1 MAFGVGIDCAD
12 VRQIVH
18 VGLPDDTES
27 YIQKTGR
34 AGRDGKPALA
44 MLLQVKGKSRNPD
57 KNIREYAM
65 NTVHCRRDF
74 LFRDVDGYRHDM
86 GSKCL
91 CCDICL
97 ISCLCNTCTT
107 NHKMFTLL
115 LLLYSMIC
123 CSPLPSRK

>member
-1 MAFGVGIDCAD
+1 MGVDCAD

-27 YIQKTGR
+27 CIQETGR

-44 MLLQVKGKSRNPD
+44 TLLVIKGKTHNPD
-57 KNIREYAM
+57 ECIKDYAS

-74 LFRDVDGYRHDM
+74 LFRDIDGYRHVDC

-97 ISCLCNTCTT
+97 QTCNCNSCSE
-107 NHKMFTLL
+107 NHKVFTLL
-115 LLLYSMIC
+115 
-123 CSPLPSRK
+123 